1 MLDGKVILV
10 TGGARRLG
18 AAIVEFAAGL
28 GARTAIHYGSSAEEA
43 ERVAGTVT
51 SNGGEAVVFQADL
64 SDADAAQQLPGVVAE
79 EMGGLDVLVNSAGIL
94 VKQPFGSV
102 TAADWDR
109 VFDINLRAYFFTAQG
124 AAPMLRASR
133 GSIINI
139 SDVAAFDAWVGF
151 VPHCASKAGV
161 EMLTKGLA
169 RELAPDVRVNGIA
182 PGAVFVPDSWSDEHR
197 ARMATHTPLGRL
209 GTPHAVCN
217 AVRFLLETDYATG
230 STVVVDG
237 GQLVRPR
244 VKLY

>member
-28 GARTAIHYGSSAEEA
+28 GARTAIHYGSSAEDA

-151 VPHCASKAGV
+151 GPWSRTGGPTALRSSSSRAS
-161 EMLTKGLA
+161 
-169 RELAPDVRVNGIA
+169 
-182 PGAVFVPDSWSDEHR
+182 R
-197 ARMATHTPLGRL
+197 AALG
-209 GTPHAVCN
+209 PSSS
-217 AVRFLLETDYATG
+217 
-230 STVVVDG
+230 STRSSTA
-237 GQLVRPR
+237 RPR
-244 VKLY
+244 SPSMPLDTRPSPTRTVTAAWPCSWPAGTARPGR